1 MSSPG
6 RFLIMSAIAALLV
19 KWASVINPSLHGADS
34 FETTVV
40 VCIVI
45 ICGVIALYFWS
56 KKAAKE
62 TKEKNQEQL
71 RFIKTSV
78 HPKNFTLTRQ
88 FNDWHFD
95 DTHQKICVIKHGT
108 TQSTTFAF
116 SQIKDIQ
123 VISEHQSNQS
133 GNPVTRAV
141 VGGVLTGGIG
151 AIVGASSALKQTD
164 YCSKLGIHVILFNDQ
179 SLDAYFLT
187 SPAKRSSMTYQSAY
201 SGFVQLYN
209 ALSEAFDKGHP
220 ELHNIDLT
228 SQ

>member
-1 MSSPG
+1 MSIPG

-45 ICGVIALYFWS
+45 ICGVIALYYWS

-187 SPAKRSSMTYQSAY
+187 SPAKRSSMTYQSA
-201 SGFVQLYN
+201 
-209 ALSEAFDKGHP
+209 
-220 ELHNIDLT
+220 
-228 SQ
+228 